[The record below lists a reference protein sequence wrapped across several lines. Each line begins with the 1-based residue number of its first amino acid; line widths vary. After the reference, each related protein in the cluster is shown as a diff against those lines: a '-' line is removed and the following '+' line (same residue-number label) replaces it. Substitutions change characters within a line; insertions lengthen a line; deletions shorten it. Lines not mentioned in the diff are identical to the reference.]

1 MAKSLLGSLSGQ
13 EGATFKQRVLKIIAA
28 IPRGRVMSYGQV
40 AAVAGS
46 PRAARQV
53 GGILRHY
60 DGDDSLPWWR
70 VVNNAGHIS
79 IKGNFVATPAR
90 QRHLLIDEDIP
101 VSKEYSLDIE
111 SYRWYPK

>member
-1 MAKSLLGSLSGQ
+1 
-13 EGATFKQRVLKIIAA
+13 
-28 IPRGRVMSYGQV
+28 MSYGQV

-79 IKGNFVATPAR
+79 IKGNFIATPAR
-90 QRHLLIDEDIP
+90 QRQLLIDEGVP
-101 VSKEYSLDIE
+101 VSKDYALDIANF
-111 SYRWYPK
+111 RWHPK